1 MSIHEEVLLA
11 VRRLCRERG
20 NWTFTPVEVV
30 RALPHLNE
38 RSVRTHIVSRCC
50 INAPRHHPH
59 KWEYFRRLQ
68 RGLYELVPKYRRETT
83 PQRVKA
89 IERVAETN
97 VIYGASERLE
107 VQDSV
112 HVAITRGEK
121 AYVAECLEISVV
133 TEGATLD
140 EMVYNLREAV
150 ALHLEGEDL
159 GALGLSSKPRLVF
172 TWELPLENVT
182 KT

>member
-1 MSIHEEVLLA
+1 MPIHEEALRA
-11 VRRLCRERG
+11 VRRMCSERG
-20 NWTFTPVEVV
+20 YWTFAPGEIV

-50 INAPRHHPH
+50 VNAPRHHPH
-59 KWEYFRRLQ
+59 KWDYFRRLR
-68 RGLYELVPKYRRETT
+68 RGLYELVPQYRKERA
-83 PQRVKA
+83 KA
-89 IERVAETN
+89 IERVAETST
-97 VIYGASERLE
+97 VYRTSKKLE
-107 VQDSV
+107 LRDSI
-112 HVAITRGEK
+112 HVTITRGER
-121 AYVAECLEISVV
+121 AYVAECLEVAVV
-133 TEGATLD
+133 TQGATLD

-159 GALGLSSKPRLVF
+159 DVMGLSSKPRLVF